1 MNKINFIK
9 KWEKLKTNQQP
20 IWPDSNHYKEVINKL
35 KTYPKLVTTDEIDS
49 LRSELKQAANGEN
62 FIIQGGDCAETF
74 SNFNADTI
82 KNKVK
87 ILLQMSAII
96 QVTTNIST
104 GLIGRIA
111 GQYIKPRSNQQETR
125 KGVTL
130 PSYRG
135 DGVNAIEFN
144 LHSRTPNPSRL
155 ITAYHQSASTMNL
168 IRSLIMQGY
177 TDINQIKLWDRIF
190 LDNIQLKTKYNK
202 IVQTIRNMLDF
213 AETTGMI
220 GEEPKSIKNFFTSH
234 EAIVLDYDNAFIYQD
249 QNNKNYCC
257 SSHMLWIGDRTRNIK
272 DAHIQFASLIENPI
286 GIKIGPTVNIDEI
299 VQICKKINPYNYD
312 DKLIFIIRLGYDSIA
327 KFLPALIKK
336 IQSEDLNVLWFCDP
350 MHGNTITAKN
360 GYKTR
365 NFDTIINELKL
376 FFDIHH
382 RFNSIPAGV
391 HLEMTGDNVTECL
404 GGLKNIQDKDLDLR
418 YETTCDPRLNNE
430 QSLEI
435 AFLIAALLKHK
446 GE

>member
-9 KWEKLKTNQQP
+9 EWEKLKTNQQP
-20 IWPDSNHYKEVINKL
+20 NWPDSSTYNEVIDRL
-35 KTYPKLVTTDEIDS
+35 KTYPKLVTTDEIDN
-49 LRSELKQAANGEN
+49 LRIELSQAAKGKN

-74 SNFNADTI
+74 SNFNTKTI
-82 KNKVK
+82 KNKLK

-96 QVTTNIST
+96 QFTTNIST

-111 GQYIKPRSNQQETR
+111 GQYIKPRSKKTETR
-125 KGVTL
+125 SGITL

-135 DGVNAIEFN
+135 DGVNSIEFN
-144 LHSRTPNPSRL
+144 LKSRTPDPNRL
-155 ITAYHQSASTMNL
+155 ITAYHQSASSMNL

-190 LDNIQLKTKYNK
+190 LDNIQLKIKYNK
-202 IVQTIRNMLDF
+202 VVQTIRKMLEF

-220 GEEPKSIKNFFTSH
+220 GDETKSVKNFFTSH
-234 EAIVLDYDNAFIYQD
+234 EAILLDYDNAFIYQN

-257 SSHMLWIGDRTRNIK
+257 SAHMLWIGDRTRNIN

-286 GIKIGPTVNIDEI
+286 GIKVGPSIKIDEI
-299 VQICKKINPYNYD
+299 IKLCEKINPYNYN
-312 DKLIFIIRLGYDSIA
+312 DKLIFIIRLGYHNIE
-327 KFLPALIKK
+327 KHLPSLIEKV
-336 IQSEDLNVLWFCDP
+336 QSHGLNVLWFCDP
-350 MHGNTITAKN
+350 MHGNTIRAKN

-365 NFDTIINELKL
+365 NFNTIIKELKL
-376 FFDIHH
+376 FFEIHNH
-382 RFNSIPAGV
+382 FNTTPAGV

-435 AFLIAALLKHK
+435 AFLIAALLKQK
-446 GE
+446 GD